1 MPLLS
6 RLLSEFIGAMV
17 LLAAV
22 VGSGIAAAR
31 LSEDV
36 GLQLLVNAVA
46 TVAALGVAI
55 AVLGPIS
62 GAHFNPA
69 VSLAQAVRGELP
81 WPSVPAYLAA
91 QVSGALAGT
100 ALANVMFDLP
110 AWHLAATERGGR
122 GQWLGEVVATAGL
135 LMVVGFVSRA
145 AHRDRA
151 PLLVPAWILAAY
163 FFTSSTS
170 FANPAVTIARGASD
184 TFAGIAPPAIPAFLL
199 AQALGLLLG
208 LGAMALV
215 APRPGSPLSPQARP
229 VPPDLLES
237 ENR

>member
-1 MPLLS
+1 MPMAS
-6 RLLSEFIGAMV
+6 RLLAELVGTTL

-31 LSEDV
+31 LSDDV

-81 WPSVPAYLAA
+81 WGSLPGYLAA
-91 QVSGALAGT
+91 QVGGALAGT

-110 AWHLAATERGGR
+110 AWHLSGTDRAGR

-145 AHRDRA
+145 AYRHQA
-151 PLLVPAWILAAY
+151 ALLVPVWILGAY
-163 FFTSSTS
+163 FFTASTS
-170 FANPAVTIARGASD
+170 FANPAVTIGRAATD
-184 TFAGIAPPAIPAFLL
+184 TFAGITPSAVPGFLA
-199 AQALGLLLG
+199 AQGVGVVVGLGL
-208 LGAMALV
+208 MALV
-215 APRPGSPLSPQARP
+215 APAPASRLSPQAR
-229 VPPDLLES
+229 VPTP
-237 ENR
+237 